1 VTYRAERIVRKPE
14 VRMTKLRLIAAL
26 GLAVCCAAASLPAA
40 AQQTATP
47 AQTRRAART
56 AEGGKREKMSGELK
70 LNAEEEKLVL
80 GSKAAIVITGLS
92 EAYFDAHFRLVR
104 VVNTQGSRQV
114 VWKYS
119 LGEYETT
126 LTDIVGF
133 YTAGGV
139 RVDTH
144 SITGTLGSTYEIRET
159 IPMLRAA
166 KAMRDCIG
174 RYAGAAVVYQRLSA
188 DGQTG
193 LYLTAQASGRAPRAA
208 GRGEREKREREER
221 AQRQARRRGKGG
233 AGSGEPIEMRED
245 DEDVPP
251 LFIGYVNLET
261 GRCLKAQGVAR

>member
-1 VTYRAERIVRKPE
+1 MA
-14 VRMTKLRLIAAL
+14 
-26 GLAVCCAAASLPAA
+26 
-40 AQQTATP
+40 
-47 AQTRRAART
+47 
-56 AEGGKREKMSGELK
+56 GELK
-70 LNAEEEKLVL
+70 LNGEEERLAL
-80 GSKAAIVITGLS
+80 GSKAAIVVTGLS

-133 YTAGGV
+133 YTAGGA

-166 KAMRDCIG
+166 KAMRECIG
-174 RYAGAAVVYQRLSA
+174 RYAGAAVVYQRLSD
-188 DGQTG
+188 DGRTG
-193 LYLTAQASGRAPRAA
+193 LYLTAQASSSTRRAA
-208 GRGEREKREREER
+208 GRGEREREER
-221 AQRQARRRGKGG
+221 AQREARRRGTGG
-233 AGSGEPIEMRED
+233 DGSGEPVEMRED
-245 DEDVPP
+245 DENIPP